1 MCGTGKKI
9 ILAQVLEGLKL
20 SFQQFQKLCVA
31 AGCDYVQNV
40 KGIGIH
46 RAYALVCGNH
56 LLEELAKKGA
66 PDDYEEHFTN
76 ALAVFN
82 HQTVF
87 SIIDSMKCVP
97 LNEWNKPVTN
107 NCKLQHFCGMYP

>member
-1 MCGTGKKI
+1 MS
-9 ILAQVLEGLKL
+9 GLKL
-20 SFQQFQKLCVA
+20 SFQQLCLA
-31 AGCDYVQNV
+31 AGCDYVENV

-46 RAYALVCGNH
+46 RAYALVCGNY
-56 LLEELAKKGA
+56 LLEEFAKNGA
-66 PDDYEEHFTN
+66 SDDYEEHFTN

-87 SIIDSMKCVP
+87 SIGSMKCVP

-107 NCKLQHFCGMYP
+107 NCKLQHFE

>member
-1 MCGTGKKI
+1 MCGTGKKL

-56 LLEELAKKGA
+56 LFEELAKKGA

-87 SIIDSMKCVP
+87 SIIDSMKCIP